1 LEKDIWRTALEN
13 QKGVYLITDVSNGKR
28 YVGSAYGENMILGRW
43 LSYVRTGHGGN
54 VGLKDMTFE
63 HIKQN
68 FRYSILDIYK
78 SSTDDKVIINR
89 ESWWKEVLLSR
100 EYGYNKN

>member
-1 LEKDIWRTALEN
+1 MFKTYI
-13 QKGVYLITDVSNGKR
+13 K
-28 YVGSAYGENMILGRW
+28 
-43 LSYVRTGHGGN
+43 TGNGGN
-54 VGLKDMTFE
+54 VGLKKLTFE

-78 SSTDDKVIINR
+78 SSTNDQTIIDR

-100 EYGYNKN
+100 QFGYNEN